1 MKKIIR
7 IAGIVLLML
16 IAALFLLPIIFED
29 DLEQMLLKN
38 VNKELKAEVSW
49 KELDLSLLA
58 DFPDARLNIKKLSV
72 VNNDGPF
79 LGDTLLSADDI
90 KAGMPITSLF
100 DDNIS
105 IEYFNI
111 DKAYIKLASDK
122 NGEVN
127 YLITKESTG
136 NNTSTDTTSTGSKL
150 RFSLHDYAI
159 SNSELHYIDSASG
172 MDIGI
177 KEFQHQGSGDFTTD
191 QFTLKTKTDAMVSY
205 AQDSIVYLAGNH
217 LHLESDF
224 AVDLEKMKF
233 EFLGNE
239 LLINQLPLA
248 FDGYY
253 QLGDN
258 ADQMDISFSTPSSD
272 FKNLLALIPEA
283 YQKKM
288 DEVRTTGEFSVNGE
302 VKGELSDENIP
313 RFSIK
318 MKSKDASFDYPSLPK
333 KAEHINLDI
342 LIENTTGLIEDTK
355 VIGKQMDFS
364 INNDRLETTFAL
376 GDLTDKVKVNFKSKG
391 AVNLANIEQVYP
403 MEEGLDVKGK
413 LEADLKASFTMYDLE
428 NENFTAI
435 RTNGDI
441 VSTDLELATDLFP
454 QPLSIKKASLSFTQ
468 DNVQLD
474 NFSMTTGSS
483 DIQANGN
490 LQNLL
495 GYALQDGELNGNL
508 NLSSNKVIISELM
521 SKTENETSTNGSN
534 TGQNKKNNA
543 TEDLQLPDRIR
554 LKADFE
560 ANEVVYDN
568 MSFKNMR
575 GKLSLR
581 DQIANITQIHA
592 NTLSGSISG
601 NASLDTKQQ
610 PPFYDS
616 NLKLNLISITESMA
630 QMNTLQKFAPIMN
643 VLNGQ
648 FSTDI
653 NLTGVLKDDLTP
665 DLEKLQGSVLAN
677 IQQAGVEP
685 KKMELVNRLDEQL
698 DFIKGK
704 DLNLNPL
711 KARLDVKNGSV
722 SVKPFDF
729 SIDDI
734 GVNMSGSHSFSNQM
748 NYQLDLKVPAKYF
761 GNEVGGKLAQLSNDQ
776 KNKIKVDLPVS
787 ISGAMNNPNIDIDM
801 KQAVKNLTKQ
811 IIQAQKDKLKDK
823 ATDVVKDKL
832 NDLLGGDKDKSKN
845 QQKEKVKDKAEDLLN
860 DLLGGGKKKK

>member
-1 MKKIIR
+1 MKKILR
-7 IAGIVLLML
+7 ITGIVLLLL

-29 DLEQMLLKN
+29 DIEQMLLKN

-49 KELDLSLLA
+49 NELDLSLLA
-58 DFPDARLNIKKLSV
+58 DFPDARLNIRQLSV
-72 VNNDGPF
+72 VNTEGPF
-79 LGDTLLSADDI
+79 RGDTLLSADDI
-90 KAGMPITSLF
+90 KAGMPLMSLF

-111 DKAYIKLASDK
+111 DKAYIKLVSDK

-136 NNTSTDTTSTGSKL
+136 NETSKDTTSTGSELK
-150 RFSLHDYAI
+150 FSLHDYAI
-159 SNSELHYIDSASG
+159 SNSELHYIDSESG

-177 KEFQHQGSGDFTTD
+177 KEFQHQGSGDFTTN

-205 AQDSIVYLAGNH
+205 AQDSVEYLAGNH
-217 LHLESDF
+217 VHLESDF

-233 EFLGNE
+233 EFLDNE

-258 ADQMDISFSTPSSD
+258 ADEMDISFSTPSSD

-283 YQKKM
+283 YQKQM
-288 DEVRTTGEFSVNGE
+288 DEVKTTGEFSVNGE

-313 RFSIK
+313 RFSIA
-318 MKSKDASFDYPSLPK
+318 MKSEDASFDYPSLPK
-333 KAEHINLDI
+333 KAEHIDLDI
-342 LIENTTGLIEDTK
+342 LIENTTGVVEDTR

-376 GDLTDKVKVNFKSKG
+376 SDLTDKVKVNFKSKG
-391 AVNLANIEQVYP
+391 AINLANIEQVYP

-413 LEADLKASFTMYDLE
+413 LEADLQASFTMYDLE
-428 NENFTAI
+428 NENYTAV

-441 VSTDLELATDLFP
+441 ISTDLELATDLFP
-454 QPLSIKKASLSFTQ
+454 KPLSIKKASLSFTQ
-468 DNVQLD
+468 DSAQLND
-474 NFSMTTGSS
+474 LTMTTGSS
-483 DIQANGN
+483 DIQAKGN

-508 NLSSNKVIISELM
+508 NLSANKVIVSDLM
-521 SKTENETSTNGSN
+521 STTENDTSANGSN
-534 TGQNKKNNA
+534 TGQNKENNEA
-543 TEDLQLPDRIR
+543 ENLQLPDNIT
-554 LKADFE
+554 LKADFK
-560 ANEVVYDN
+560 ANEIVYDN
-568 MSFKNMR
+568 MSFKDMR

-581 DQIANITQIHA
+581 DQIANITQIQA

-601 NASLDTKQQ
+601 NASLDTKRQ
-610 PPFYDS
+610 PPVYNS
-616 NLKLNLISITESMA
+616 NLKLNAISIPESMA
-630 QMNTLQKFAPIMN
+630 QMTTLQKFAPIMK

-648 FSTDI
+648 LSTDI

-665 DLEKLQGSVLAN
+665 DFEKLQGNILAD

-685 KKMELVNRLDEQL
+685 KKMELANRLDQQL
-698 DFIKGK
+698 GFLKGK
-704 DLNLNPL
+704 NLNLNPL
-711 KARLDVKNGSV
+711 KARLEVKNGSV
-722 SVKPFDF
+722 NVKPFDF

-734 GVNMSGSHSFSNQM
+734 GVSMSGSHSFSNNM
-748 NYQLDLKVPAKYF
+748 NYQLNLKVPAKYF
-761 GNEVGGKLAQLSNDQ
+761 GDEIGGKLAQLSNDQ
-776 KNKIKVDLPVS
+776 KNEMKVDLPVS
-787 ISGAMNNPNIDIDM
+787 ISGAMNKPSINVDM
-801 KQAVKNLTKQ
+801 KQAVKNLTNQ

-823 ATDVVKDKL
+823 ATDVVNDKL
-832 NDLLGGDKDKSKN
+832 NDLLGGDKDKDKN
-845 QQKEKVKDKAEDLLN
+845 EQKEKVKDKAEDLLN
-860 DLLGGGKKKK
+860 GLLGGGKKKK